1 MPRNPFTREDTMLG
15 VCQEIGE
22 DVGFNPLFLRVGF
35 GVMLFWNIEA
45 AVATYLALGLLV
57 LAVRLLTP
65 VQGVSKA
72 VIGKNSN
79 ADNDAEHE
87 KLPVAA

>member
-1 MPRNPFTREDTMLG
+1 MARNPFTREDTMLG
-15 VCQEIGE
+15 VCQAIGE

-45 AVATYLALGLLV
+45 AIAIYLALGLLV

-65 VQGVSKA
+65 VRGMPTAPVQVLVVS
-72 VIGKNSN
+72 
-79 ADNDAEHE
+79 NDAERMP
-87 KLPVAA
+87 LPIAA

>member
-1 MPRNPFTREDTMLG
+1 MARNPFTREDTMLG
-15 VCQEIGE
+15 VCQAIGG

-45 AVATYLALGLLV
+45 AIATYLALGLLV

-65 VQGVSKA
+65 VRAVRAVPRVSTQ
-72 VIGKNSN
+72 S
-79 ADNDAEHE
+79 ADNDAQSET
-87 KLPVAA
+87 LPIAA